1 MRIPLIAANWKM
13 HKTIEEAQRFIE
25 KLRPALKGVRE
36 VDIAIAPPF
45 TALIAVAQASS
56 GLPIHLA
63 AQNVHPEA
71 KGAFTGEISPVMLRD
86 IGCHYVIVG
95 HSERRTLFAETD
107 ALVNLKV
114 KAAFKHDLIPIL
126 CVGESLEQQQEGKTE
141 TVLETQLRADLQGV
155 PPAGASKL
163 VVAYEPIWA
172 IGTGQTATAQDAQA
186 GCSFIRQVVA
196 LLFNENVAQALRVQY
211 GGSVKPDNARD
222 LLSQPD
228 VDGALVGGA
237 SLDPND
243 FAQIVRAA
251 IPH

>member
-13 HKTIEEAQRFIE
+13 HKTIEEAQRFVE
-25 KLRPALKGVRE
+25 RLRPGLKGIRE
-36 VDIAIAPPF
+36 VDVTIAPPF

-63 AQNVHPEA
+63 AQNVHPQS

-86 IGCHYVIVG
+86 LGCHYVIVG
-95 HSERRTLFAETD
+95 HSERRTLFAESD

-126 CVGESLEQQQEGKTE
+126 CVGESLEQRQEGKTHG
-141 TVLETQLRADLQGV
+141 VLESQLRAALQGV
-155 PPAGASKL
+155 STAHAAKL

-172 IGTGQTATAQDAQA
+172 IGTGQTATPQDAQA
-186 GCSFIRQVVA
+186 GCAFIRQVVA
-196 LLFNENVAQALRVQY
+196 SLFNESVAQSLRVQY

-237 SLDPND
+237 SLDSSD
-243 FAQIVRAA
+243 FARIVRAA
-251 IPH
+251 MGS